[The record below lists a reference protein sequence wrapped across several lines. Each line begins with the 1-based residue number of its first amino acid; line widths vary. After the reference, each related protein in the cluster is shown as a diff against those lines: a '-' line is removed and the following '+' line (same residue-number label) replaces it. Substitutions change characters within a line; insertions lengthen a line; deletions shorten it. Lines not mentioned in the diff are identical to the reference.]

1 MAEFKFNIDQIN
13 QKTFSDKAKVEE
25 IQKRLQIDSYNP
37 KQGIDE
43 QDANLKLTATNTQT
57 LDHYESYAFLQPI
70 YVQKLIKWLKKG
82 RHVHQI
88 LPSGKIELKL
98 KIFSFEL
105 EKVQKS
111 DIEVLKEEVCNMRKE
126 NKTLMG
132 KLKMFRYYY
141 FKYWNDKAARAVLED
156 KPSLKNNLIEDATN
170 LYDIVEG
177 SGVIKEE
184 YGSKV
189 YNLMFK
195 KKLKQTPM
203 AGFTSKLDLLEDE
216 ETVIDK
222 LMKLA
227 ENQDQDGLSVMDE
240 DSYDGSPITRASP
253 SSEPSKPLSKR
264 SELDIFV
271 DGGLFNYHKA
281 KLITKYIAPSET
293 DSRAFMIRVNQQVE
307 PGQKYTVYIPKRF

>member
-1 MAEFKFNIDQIN
+1 MSEFKFNIDQIN
-13 QKTFSDKAKVEE
+13 QKTFADKAKVEE
-25 IQKRLQIDSYNP
+25 IQKRLQVDGYNP

-82 RHVHQI
+82 KHVHQI

-111 DIEVLKEEVCNMRKE
+111 EVEVLKEEVCNMRKE
-126 NKTLMG
+126 NKMLMG

-141 FKYWNDKAARAVLED
+141 FKYWNDKVARMVLED
-156 KPSLKNNLIEDATN
+156 KPTLKNSLIEDATN
-170 LYDIVEG
+170 LYDISEG

-195 KKLKQTPM
+195 KKQKQPQM

-222 LMKLA
+222 LMKIS
-227 ENQDQDGLSVMDE
+227 ENQDHEGLSAMDE
-240 DSYDGSPITRASP
+240 DSFDGSPVTRASP
-253 SSEPSKPLSKR
+253 NDEPSKKITKR

-271 DGGLFNYHKA
+271 DGGLFNYQKA
-281 KLITKYIAPSET
+281 
-293 DSRAFMIRVNQQVE
+293 
-307 PGQKYTVYIPKRF
+307 